1 VTLDNPV
8 NQAHG
13 RGQNWLACLLLAI
26 AVLAAYWPALNCDFV
41 LLDDPEYVTSNR
53 HIQNGLDWPV
63 AAWAFQTGY
72 AANWHPVTWLSH
84 ALDVQLFG
92 LNPRGHHGTSIALHL
107 ANSILLFLV
116 LKRMTGA
123 HWRSAAV
130 AGLFAVH
137 PLHVESVA
145 WVAERKDVLSTF
157 FWLLTVAAY
166 ARYVENLKFQI
177 SNFKFFYIGSVVLFA
192 LGLMS
197 KPMVV
202 TLPFVLL
209 LLDYWPLGRFANAS
223 RQTISR
229 LWLEKAPFL
238 LLAAAS
244 CVITFCIQNQAG
256 VVWPLAK
263 ISLGGRLDNLPVA
276 YERYL
281 AKTFWPGYLGVF
293 YHHPRIWPLWRFI
306 TASALLAGITV
317 WVVRRRRR
325 QPYLAVGWFWFLGML
340 VPVLGLVQ
348 VGNQSMADR
357 YAYLPIVGIFIMTV
371 WGAGEMPAGRAG
383 GKWTAAISG
392 LLAIG
397 ICGALT
403 WRQAHFWKNMVTLCV
418 HTSEITAD
426 NYEAFYNLGRYWQH
440 KGETARAAEYYQKC
454 LQAKPDYALAHNNLG
469 YILLQ
474 DGKTGAA
481 IAHFKASLRSQP
493 VDPEACYNLGRAC
506 MSNGLA
512 GEAAECFQKALGMDP
527 GVAEINYSLGEAL
540 QQLGRLDSAR
550 PCFERALELRPNFAS
565 AHYKLANLL
574 LQQGWVSA
582 AAAHYQ
588 RALELR
594 PDSMQACN
602 NLAWLMATCPEASF
616 RNGPRAV
623 TLAKRAEQL
632 TGGRNA
638 LVIGTLAAAQAEA
651 GNFAEAI
658 AAAGRARQ
666 LASAQTNAAL
676 VNIIDTQEQ
685 QYRKGLPWR
694 DATQRVKDARGK

>member
-1 VTLDNPV
+1 L
-8 NQAHG
+8 AAG
-13 RGQNWLACLLLAI
+13 RGGLC
-26 AVLAAYWPALNCDFV
+26 AL
-41 LLDDPEYVTSNR
+41 
-53 HIQNGLDWPV
+53 
-63 AAWAFQTGY
+63 
-72 AANWHPVTWLSH
+72 
-84 ALDVQLFG
+84 
-92 LNPRGHHGTSIALHL
+92 RG
-107 ANSILLFLV
+107 
-116 LKRMTGA
+116 
-123 HWRSAAV
+123 
-130 AGLFAVH
+130 
-137 PLHVESVA
+137 ES
-145 WVAERKDVLSTF
+145 
-157 FWLLTVAAY
+157 
-166 ARYVENLKFQI
+166 QI
-177 SNFKFFYIGSVVLFA
+177 SNFKFYYIAALFFFA

-229 LWLEKAPFL
+229 LLLEKAPFL
-238 LLAAAS
+238 LLAIAC

-256 VVWPLAK
+256 VVSPLTK
-263 ISLGGRLDNLPVA
+263 ISLGARLDNLPVA

-281 AKTFWPGYLGVF
+281 AKTFWPGYLAVF
-293 YHHPRIWPLWRFI
+293 YSHPRFWPLWRVI
-306 TASALLAGITV
+306 TATALLAGITV

-340 VPVLGLVQ
+340 APVIGLVQ

-357 YAYLPIVGIFIMTV
+357 YSYLPIAGIFIMTV
-371 WGAGEMPAGRAG
+371 WGAGEMPSRWPG
-383 GKWTAAISG
+383 GKWTAAFSG
-392 LLAIG
+392 SLAIG

-403 WRQAHFWKNMVTLCV
+403 WRQAHFWQNIVTLCV

-426 NYEAFYNLGRYWQH
+426 NYDAFYNLGRYWQH
-440 KGETARAAEYYQKC
+440 KGETARAAEYYQKS

-474 DGKTGAA
+474 EGKTGAA
-481 IAHFKASLRSQP
+481 IAHFAASLRSQP
-493 VDPEACYNLGRAC
+493 VYPEACYNLGRAC

-512 GEAAECFQKALGMDP
+512 AEAAECFHRALGMDP

-550 PCFERALELRPNFAS
+550 PYLERALEIRPAFAG

-574 LQQGWVSA
+574 LQQGWVA
-582 AAAHYQ
+582 AAAGHYR

-594 PDSMQACN
+594 PDFMQACN

-616 RNGPRAV
+616 RDGSLAV

-632 TGGRNA
+632 TGSSNA

-658 AAAGRARQ
+658 AAAGRARH
-666 LASAQTNAAL
+666 LASAQTNTAL
-676 VNIIDTQEQ
+676 VNVIDTQER
-685 QYRKGLPWR
+685 QYRKALPWR
-694 DATQRVKDARGK
+694 DATQRVKDDGEVRRKN